1 MEHVFW
7 LVPER
12 VAGRCGP
19 NEQDWDLAHLRA
31 SGIGA
36 VLSVNDGEL
45 CIAEEF
51 AEQGLAYACIPL
63 SNNAP
68 PSEGDLEHCLRALPE
83 ALAFAEDHLSRGSPV
98 LVHCAA
104 GKDRTGLF
112 LAYYLLQA
120 EGCTAREAIERV
132 RAVRPI
138 AFTADGWYEFAFDV
152 LSEVE
157 RRR

>member
-45 CIAEEF
+45 CIAEDF
-51 AEQGLAYACIPL
+51 AEQGLAYACVPL

-68 PSEGDLEHCLRALPE
+68 PCEGDFEHCLRALPE
-83 ALAFAEDHLSRGSPV
+83 ALSFAEDNLRRGSPV
-98 LVHCAA
+98 LVHCQA

-112 LAYYLLQA
+112 LAYYLMHS
-120 EGCTAREAIERV
+120 ESCTAREAIERV
-132 RAVRPI
+132 REVRPI
-138 AFTADGWYEFAFDV
+138 AFTAEGWYDFAFDV
-152 LSEVE
+152 LSAVE
-157 RRR
+157 QRR